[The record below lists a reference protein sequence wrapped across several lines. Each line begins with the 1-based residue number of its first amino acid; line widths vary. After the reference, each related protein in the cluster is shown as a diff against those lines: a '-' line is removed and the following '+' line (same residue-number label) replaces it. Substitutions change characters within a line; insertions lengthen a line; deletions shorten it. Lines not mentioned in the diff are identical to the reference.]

1 MFQGVQILT
10 LTVVAI
16 LGATMIS
23 CQSIFVVYASSS
35 PYNSGYDHG
44 CDDAGIP
51 DPGDRYINQPEKGPT
66 FHTGEFMSGYD
77 DGFSACSGAQTT
89 EDDDDNDLPLCKN
102 GVVQDCQV
110 PGGITCLVEERDDP
124 CMDIWYGMTAG
135 GWPECCDG
143 SSSGQYFPE
152 EGTKE
157 FNDIKDCVDDVY
169 EDGLNHPF
177 SSDRYEECDFDYLE
191 VNPYYDAFING
202 CKNAGNSEETCER
215 FID

>member
-1 MFQGVQILT
+1 MFQGGQILT
-10 LTVVAI
+10 LTVAAI

-23 CQSIFVVYASSS
+23 GQSILVVYASSS
-35 PYNSGYDHG
+35 SYNSGYDHG
-44 CDDAGIP
+44 CDDAGIS

-89 EDDDDNDLPLCKN
+89 EDDDDNDLPMCKN

-124 CMDIWYGMTAG
+124 CMDIWYGMTGG

-143 SSSGQYFPE
+143 DSVNEDDRDKESSSSSCYERG
-152 EGTKE
+152 
-157 FNDIKDCVDDVY
+157 VDDGKNDDFDHDLF
-169 EDGLNHPF
+169 EHECSNN
-177 SSDRYEECDFDYLE
+177 DRYYEG
-191 VNPYYDAFING
+191 FIDG
-202 CKNAGNSEETCER
+202 CIDAGNTRDICER
-215 FID
+215 FTD